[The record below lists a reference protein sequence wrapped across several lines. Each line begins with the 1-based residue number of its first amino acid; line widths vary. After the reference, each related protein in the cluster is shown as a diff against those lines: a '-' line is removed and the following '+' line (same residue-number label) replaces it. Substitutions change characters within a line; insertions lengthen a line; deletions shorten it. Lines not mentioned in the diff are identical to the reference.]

1 MMIENG
7 FEQIVKASFIHP
19 VITHLFIEC
28 STCEEISGWK
38 LLWEISWFLK
48 IRLTTTYAKCS
59 VILSVFYVLLLKSRP
74 MYTSHFESI
83 VEYSQSITHI
93 LFYN

>member
-28 STCEEISGWK
+28 SVSANT
-38 LLWEISWFLK
+38 
-48 IRLTTTYAKCS
+48 
-59 VILSVFYVLLLKSRP
+59 VLSARK
-74 MYTSHFESI
+74 
-83 VEYSQSITHI
+83 EYS
-93 LFYN
+93 LP